1 MPGSTPRSRRASHTA
16 DLLGP
21 GSAVVTL
28 GLVAA
33 LAWGAG
39 DFGGGLL
46 ARRAPVVGI
55 VILTQLTGFVA
66 ALGFAAARG
75 EPLPV
80 GEDVAWSI
88 LAGVAGVVGITALYH
103 GLAVGR
109 MGVVAPTTGLLA
121 ALIPVVAGF
130 ALQGVPDQLVIGG
143 IAVALVAVV
152 LVTRSPD
159 AGSGRPSG
167 VGWALIA
174 GAGFGLFNVSIGQL
188 SGEGAF
194 GPLALIRLVQAAALG
209 GFIVTRRQRWRLPR
223 DVVPRA
229 IVVGLFDMGGNAAF
243 ILATQ
248 AGALAIAAVLSSLY
262 PVVTVILAIAILR
275 ERVTR
280 SHVIG
285 IVLTAVAIVLIGVGA
300 NLG

>member
-1 MPGSTPRSRRASHTA
+1 M
-16 DLLGP
+16 
-21 GSAVVTL
+21 
-28 GLVAA
+28 
-33 LAWGAG
+33 
-39 DFGGGLL
+39 
-46 ARRAPVVGI
+46 
-55 VILTQLTGFVA
+55 A

-75 EPLPV
+75 EPLPT
-80 GEDVAWSI
+80 GADIAWSI
-88 LAGVAGVVGITALYH
+88 VAGVAGVVGITALYH

-152 LVTRSPD
+152 LVTRAPD

-167 VGWALIA
+167 VGWALVA

-194 GPLALIRLVQAAALG
+194 GPLALIRLVQAVALG
-209 GFIVTRRQRWRLPR
+209 GFILTRRQRWRLSR

-280 SHVIG
+280 SHVVG
-285 IVLTAVAIVLIGVGA
+285 IVLTAVAIVLIGMGA